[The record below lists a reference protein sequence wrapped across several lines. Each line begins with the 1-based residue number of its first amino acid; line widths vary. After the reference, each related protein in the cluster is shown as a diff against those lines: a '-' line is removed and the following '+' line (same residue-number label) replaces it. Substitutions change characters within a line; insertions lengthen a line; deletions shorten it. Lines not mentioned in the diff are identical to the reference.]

1 MQSRGALG
9 LGVVLI
15 ITGLLA
21 LISNLTG
28 IDFSSICFP
37 VGLILLGL
45 LVMVRPKTVAGDTLV
60 RFHLIGD
67 IKRDGMWLLTPAEF
81 WCGIGDVELD
91 FSRADVPPGETPV
104 RIYLLIGDVRLRNG
118 AGQGLALKTTGL
130 LHSVQWL
137 GTKQDHFLNSVQF
150 TTANYGQSERKIRV
164 EVTTLIGDIQ
174 VIQAD
179 GLG

>member
-1 MQSRGALG
+1 
-9 LGVVLI
+9 
-15 ITGLLA
+15 
-21 LISNLTG
+21 
-28 IDFSSICFP
+28 
-37 VGLILLGL
+37 
-45 LVMVRPKTVAGDTLV
+45 
-60 RFHLIGD
+60 
-67 IKRDGMWLLTPAEF
+67 
-81 WCGIGDVELD
+81 
-91 FSRADVPPGETPV
+91 
-104 RIYLLIGDVRLRNG
+104 LIGDVRLRNG